1 MVKIPFV
8 MLVTTENPVAML
20 MLYVAA
26 QQAYIVVVTIKVS
39 NKKIENQPFSFFLV
53 DPVVKTKN

>member
-20 MLYVAA
+20 MLYVTA
-26 QQAYIVVVTIKVS
+26 QQAYIVVVIIKNNHIS
-39 NKKIENQPFSFFLV
+39 ESQEH
-53 DPVVKTKN
+53 